1 MNDILQENYKK
12 VFNGGNKENIM
23 DFIKKVETDN
33 YFELSSMIHDDFE
46 QMFELENLLLKLQK
60 AMNKQ
65 ECYQEDSILLNDNI
79 DEIKDVIQKIKFKLL
94 TIDKQKQK
102 HQLMIDEC
110 FSDTKLVFHVL
121 NANQEVIQ

>member
-46 QMFELENLLLKLQK
+46 KIFELENLLLKLQK